1 MSHLVESRT
10 EPAAPRVPHIHYTPR
25 RLFDTVV
32 RTRTLG
38 LFDEFARHADR
49 AVEMNLFGERAW
61 VLTDPE
67 LCRQALSEPA
77 HVVTR
82 SARYRKISI
91 LLGNSLLTTDGAEH
105 RRRRRLIQPAFH
117 QHHVGAYAPAIL
129 AAAAETDRLWRPG
142 ATVDMGREMAALTLH
157 AIGAAVLGIDG
168 RGEAVTVGPMLD
180 RIQRAIA
187 LTLLPGGERVMRSRL
202 PVLRE
207 LGRAQQALQAVAG
220 RAARADTEL
229 VEVLRRP
236 GDDRTGLSDDDV
248 RDELLTLLLAGHET
262 TAMTLT
268 WAWLLLHRHP
278 AVADRLRA
286 EHEQVLGGSEPSYD
300 DVERLP
306 FTSAVVAETLRLRPA
321 AWIVE
326 RQVVGDLDLG
336 GLRPPAGTV
345 LLVSPW
351 LLHRDPSS
359 WERPEQF
366 RPQRWL
372 TAGGRYDDAAPGHPR
387 GAYLPFGAGAH
398 VCVGASFAWTESV
411 LALAVL
417 ARRWR
422 PAPVDGGEMP
432 LRATATLRPARPVRM
447 RLDPAA

>member
-10 EPAAPRVPHIHYTPR
+10 EPPVRRVPRIHYTPR

-117 QHHVGAYAPAIL
+117 QHHIGAYAPAIL
-129 AAAAETDRLWRPG
+129 AAATETDRQWRPG

-168 RGEAVTVGPMLD
+168 RAEAVTVGPRLG

-187 LTLLPGGERVMRSRL
+187 LTLLPGGEHVMRSRL

-207 LGRAQQALQAVAG
+207 LGRAQQVLQAVAG

-229 VEVLRRP
+229 VEVLRAP
-236 GDDRTGLSDDDV
+236 DGEPALSDDDV

-268 WAWLLLHRHP
+268 WSWWLLHCHP
-278 AVADRLRA
+278 DAADRLRA
-286 EHEQVLGGSEPSYD
+286 EHRQVLGDGTPSYD

-336 GLRPPAGTV
+336 GLRPPVGTV

-359 WERPEQF
+359 WDEPERF

-372 TAGGRYDDAAPGHPR
+372 TPAGDYDDAAPGQPR

-398 VCVGASFAWTESV
+398 VCVGASFAWAESI

-432 LRATATLRPARPVRM
+432 LRATATLRPARRVRM
-447 RLDPAA
+447 RLDATG